1 MKAATLLAMPLVA
14 LAANRTHYGDPNTI
28 LGCLSDEVK
37 AKITGLGKK
46 ENKLL
51 NKKNYAYMPV

>member
-1 MKAATLLAMPLVA
+1 

-51 NKKNYAYMPV
+51 NKTNYAYMPV